1 LAKCT
6 ICGKKSFFLKT
17 HECNICSN
25 AVCNNCAIELYG
37 IEVAAPDEPTY
48 ESTAYVCSERCF
60 ENFAKR
66 VETSA
71 PGISSFKDE
80 IEAYLSKILQTKD
93 RQKWFDSTE
102 QDLLNRK
109 GSFSVSKP
117 KSQKSDALWN
127 VYEAQATQ
135 RIREKQR
142 VATLQEAKQLETAGR
157 FEDAAQKYEMVQ
169 MYEEAGRVRARSVPT
184 IRTDISL
191 DINRLLDQ
199 VRNEGVDV
207 VYRCPHC
214 GGKLKIAKTP
224 AHE

>member
-1 LAKCT
+1 
-6 ICGKKSFFLKT
+6 
-17 HECNICSN
+17 
-25 AVCNNCAIELYG
+25 
-37 IEVAAPDEPTY
+37 VAAPDEPTY